1 MKKILTIFLLLFSLV
16 HLRSQEQTFAVET
29 IAFYNVENLFD
40 HFDDPKTRD
49 DDRTPEGRD
58 RWTED
63 IFEKKLT
70 NTAIVIADIAREL
83 TGGPP
88 AVIGLSEVEN
98 RYVVERL
105 IETPELKKYNYGIAH
120 FESPDE
126 RGIDVCLLF
135 RKSKSNG
142 I

>member
-1 MKKILTIFLLLFSLV
+1 M
-16 HLRSQEQTFAVET
+16 
-29 IAFYNVENLFD
+29 IAPL
-40 HFDDPKTRD
+40 K
-49 DDRTPEGRD
+49 GD

-70 NTAIVIADIAREL
+70 NTAIVIADLAREI

-120 FESPDE
+120 LSPLTK
-126 RGIDVCLLF
+126 GVLTFCLLY
-135 RKSKSNG
+135 RKSKFTLLRAKTHFLSLFDSDG
-142 I
+142 DRDYTRDQLVVSGLLDSELIYLIVHHWPT